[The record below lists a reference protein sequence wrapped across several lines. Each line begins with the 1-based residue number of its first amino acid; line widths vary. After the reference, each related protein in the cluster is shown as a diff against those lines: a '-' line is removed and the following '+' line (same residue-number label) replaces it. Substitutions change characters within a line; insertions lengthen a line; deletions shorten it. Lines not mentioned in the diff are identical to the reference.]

1 MTMTPPDPRT
11 DEPPSPRLPPSP
23 VAPPSPVVPPR
34 PVVPPSPAT
43 PDWNAALVD
52 QLEWH
57 WSHHLRPRLDGLT
70 DQEYFWEPVP
80 GCWSIRARGTSSAPI
95 AAGEGDFVM
104 EYAFPEPEIPPVTTI
119 GWRLAHVIVG
129 CSGARTAAHFG
140 GPPAEFR
147 TFGYAGTA
155 DGALVQL
162 DRAHDAWIT
171 GVRSLGEEGLARP
184 CGPAE
189 APFDSSPMAE
199 LVLHINREV
208 LHHGAEI
215 TLLRDLH
222 RVRKGE
228 SDGL

>member
-1 MTMTPPDPRT
+1 MTMIPPDPRT
-11 DEPPSPRLPPSP
+11 DDPPG
-23 VAPPSPVVPPR
+23 
-34 PVVPPSPAT
+34 PALG
-43 PDWNAALVD
+43 WNAALVD

-95 AAGEGDFVM
+95 AAGQGDFVM
-104 EYAFPEPEIPPVTTI
+104 EYAFPEPPIPPVTTI
-119 GWRLAHVIVG
+119 AWRLAHVIVG
-129 CSGARTAAHFG
+129 CFGARTAAHFG
-140 GPPAEFR
+140 GSPAECR
-147 TFGYAGTA
+147 TFDYAGTA
-155 DGALVQL
+155 DAALAQL
-162 DRAHDAWIT
+162 DRAHDAWIA
-171 GVRSLGEEGLARP
+171 GVRSLGEEGLAAP

-189 APFDSSPMAE
+189 APFEASPMAE

-215 TLLRDLH
+215 ALLRDLY
-222 RVRKGE
+222 RARKAE